1 MHVLHQNEI
10 YEHMDEIKKKL
21 SNSGVCK
28 CWQKPQ
34 RGSVFIS
41 QRGKG
46 YQTLGLLVSWD
57 VSVLEKTQADAGGV
71 LRGKV

>member
-1 MHVLHQNEI
+1 M
-10 YEHMDEIKKKL
+10 
-21 SNSGVCK
+21 
-28 CWQKPQ
+28 
-34 RGSVFIS
+34 FIS

-71 LRGKV
+71 LRGKL